1 MGLFGPSSRNTQ
13 KDDVEIED
21 IKRKLRQL
29 DMKIININRRIDRI
43 DNDLDSLFE
52 EPPEEEEP
60 QDYS

>member
-1 MGLFGPSSRNTQ
+1 MGLFGQSSRNTQ

-60 QDYS
+60 QDYT